1 MSCKGRIRFLYLG
14 ICENLVHSCPRPS
27 LRNDR
32 KQADEHRCAIAN
44 WNARG
49 KIKYDSYSIFKRGS
63 CKTNNA
69 TYENFY
75 HVQISTKYF
84 VNNHLRQS
92 ARDFRLYTISVVN
105 QKDVVVVE
113 DKYKA
118 NFILKKQEK
127 INPVITTLSK
137 LNQIFVLTHHL
148 TYIESHNSKKYQK
161 DGSFFLQ
168 TFYDWYIHRIYYT
181 IKKK

>member
-1 MSCKGRIRFLYLG
+1 M
-14 ICENLVHSCPRPS
+14 
-27 LRNDR
+27 
-32 KQADEHRCAIAN
+32 
-44 WNARG
+44 
-49 KIKYDSYSIFKRGS
+49 
-63 CKTNNA
+63 
-69 TYENFY
+69 
-75 HVQISTKYF
+75 
-84 VNNHLRQS
+84 RQS

-161 DGSFFLQ
+161 DGSFSLQ
-168 TFYDWYIHRIYYT
+168 TFYDWYAHPVYYT

>member
-1 MSCKGRIRFLYLG
+1 MINGNARIEFKDNAINLTFLIFSQLCVSFSLFTYYRERKVQVNCKERIRFLYLG

-105 QKDVVVVE
+105 QKDILVVE
-113 DKYKA
+113 DKCKA
-118 NFILKKQEK
+118 NFIRDKKRRYKKK
-127 INPVITTLSK
+127 INPFITTLSK
-137 LNQIFVLTHHL
+137 
-148 TYIESHNSKKYQK
+148 
-161 DGSFFLQ
+161 FL
-168 TFYDWYIHRIYYT
+168 F
-181 IKKK
+181 